1 MINHLTLDSFTIVVQ
16 GKPYK
21 QTVSREDT
29 LLIQHTRPRGGCPS
43 KKGLDDLLTFQG
55 RLSHRTIGWAWYSA
69 RNIMI
74 KVLYH
79 KPFPNISYKEQVHVT
94 SIAIMEVTS
103 ESSELLY
110 NRSSCQTSNYPNCV
124 LYKHSSTKG

>member
-1 MINHLTLDSFTIVVQ
+1 MWWCMINHLTPDSFTIVVQ

-55 RLSHRTIGWAWYSA
+55 RLSHRSIGWAWYSA

-110 NRSSCQTSNYPNCV
+110 NRSSCQTSNYPYCV
-124 LYKHSSTKG
+124 VCAI

>member
-1 MINHLTLDSFTIVVQ
+1 M
-16 GKPYK
+16 
-21 QTVSREDT
+21 
-29 LLIQHTRPRGGCPS
+29 
-43 KKGLDDLLTFQG
+43 KGLDGLLTFQE
-55 RLSHRTIGWAWYSA
+55 RLSHTSLGRAPYSA
-69 RNIMI
+69 QNIMI

-79 KPFPNISYKEQVHVT
+79 KSFPNNGYKEQVHVT
-94 SIAIMEVTS
+94 SIAVMEVTS